1 MFRRIAA
8 SLALG
13 LVLLMVAGCHHAKV
27 VNPIAN
33 VNSKQPDK
41 VLFDRAMDAMN
52 KGKYDVARITLQTLI
67 NTYPDSEYVARAK
80 LSVAD
85 SWYAEGG
92 GTGLQQ
98 AEIEYK
104 DFITFFPNMPEAA
117 EAQLKVAN
125 IHYRQMEKADR
136 DYTHA
141 KRAED
146 EYRTLIQQFPDSKLV
161 PQAKEKLLQVQEVLA
176 EREYRIGRFYFL
188 RESWAAAIARLKT
201 LADTYPLYSKADDAL
216 MMLGD
221 AYERQIEAIRNNTN
235 IKMEDARGRMIDVEK
250 AHAAEAYNRVIT
262 RYPEGG
268 LADRARAR
276 LEALH
281 MPVPKPTPEAIAQSK
296 AEEESRGHLGRYAK
310 LMLNFHRGPDV
321 APSSKVGEP
330 TLTDPE
336 QTSAPEVVSQS
347 AKEMLNAAIGP
358 DANKTS
364 VEVVGKGPAPANA
377 APPRSDAPAA
387 TGASGQPT
395 TTTPPAEAAPAPR
408 PQIPDNSGIQD
419 LAAQPGT
426 TVAPANAVPANP
438 PATAPAENPQAA
450 TAPAT
455 AAPTSTPAQVN
466 DAKPPAGDTA
476 QAGSKTDDKD
486 SQDSSSL
493 KKKKKKKNNNTK
505 DKGQD
510 QK

>member
-13 LVLLMVAGCHHAKV
+13 LVLVMIAGCHHAKV

-41 VLFDRAMDAMN
+41 VLFDRAMDAMK

-125 IHYRQMEKADR
+125 IHYRQMEKPDR

-161 PQAKEKLLQVQEVLA
+161 PEAKVKLREVQEVLA

-221 AYERQIEAIRNNTN
+221 AYERQIDAIRNNAG
-235 IKMEDARGRMIDVEK
+235 IKDETIRGRMIDVEK
-250 AHAAEAYNRVIT
+250 VHAAEAYDRVVT

-281 MPVPKPTPEAIAQSK
+281 MPVPKATPEAIAQNK
-296 AEEESRGHLGRYAK
+296 AEEESRGHLGRYSK
-310 LMLNFHRGPDV
+310 LMLNFHARPDT
-321 APSSKVGEP
+321 ATTSQVGEP
-330 TLTDPE
+330 TLVDPE
-336 QTSAPEVVSQS
+336 QTSAPAVVAQS
-347 AKEMLNAAIGP
+347 AKEMLNAVVGG

-364 VEVVGKGPAPANA
+364 LEVVGKGTPPPNA
-377 APPRSDAPAA
+377 APPRSDAPVGGMPA
-387 TGASGQPT
+387 T
-395 TTTPPAEAAPAPR
+395 TTSGEAAAPAAAVPAPK
-408 PQIPDNSGIQD
+408 PQIPDNTGIQD

-426 TVAPANAVPANP
+426 TVEPANA
-438 PATAPAENPQAA
+438 APA

-455 AAPTSTPAQVN
+455 APAANPPAAPAANPPASTSSPTQVN
-466 DAKPPAGDTA
+466 DAKTPDAA
-476 QAGSKTDDKD
+476 QAGSTTSDKD

-493 KKKKKKKNNNTK
+493 KKKKKKKNNK
-505 DKGQD
+505 PDKGQD

>member
-1 MFRRIAA
+1 
-8 SLALG
+8 
-13 LVLLMVAGCHHAKV
+13 
-27 VNPIAN
+27 
-33 VNSKQPDK
+33 
-41 VLFDRAMDAMN
+41 
-52 KGKYDVARITLQTLI
+52 
-67 NTYPDSEYVARAK
+67 
-80 LSVAD
+80 
-85 SWYAEGG
+85 
-92 GTGLQQ
+92 
-98 AEIEYK
+98 
-104 DFITFFPNMPEAA
+104 
-117 EAQLKVAN
+117 
-125 IHYRQMEKADR
+125 
-136 DYTHA
+136 
-141 KRAED
+141 
-146 EYRTLIQQFPDSKLV
+146 
-161 PQAKEKLLQVQEVLA
+161 
-176 EREYRIGRFYFL
+176 
-188 RESWAAAIARLKT
+188 
-201 LADTYPLYSKADDAL
+201 
-216 MMLGD
+216 
-221 AYERQIEAIRNNTN
+221 
-235 IKMEDARGRMIDVEK
+235 MIDVEK

-321 APSSKVGEP
+321 APASKVGEP

-358 DANKTS
+358 DANKAS
-364 VEVVGKGPAPANA
+364 VEVMKGAAPANA
-377 APPRSDAPAA
+377 APPRSDAPPV
-387 TGASGQPT
+387 GGQPAT
-395 TTTPPAEAAPAPR
+395 TTSGEPTAPAAAVPAPK

-438 PATAPAENPQAA
+438 PATAPAENPPAA

-455 AAPTSTPAQVN
+455 AAPSSTPAQVN
-466 DAKPPAGDTA
+466 DAKPSSGDTA